1 MNRIA
6 KQSRPQTVYV
16 LADNSTSMGGEKA
29 RAATEG
35 VQEMLMECQSR
46 GPSGKDRSYFRFTYI
61 EFDELATLIH
71 NDVPVRHI
79 DPDTI
84 SLMGNGGMTNITRCL
99 ELVLSDLRRKKME
112 IESHPER
119 AEHPI
124 PLVMLFSD
132 GCHNDG
138 PQPEP
143 VAHQIKS
150 LPIDDTPINI
160 VVASVD
166 IGKDRPDEVLLSELA
181 SDGHYISI
189 QNVEALTN
197 FISSVGSSGAS
208 SPEEI
213 RRIIE
218 NL

>member
-1 MNRIA
+1 
-6 KQSRPQTVYV
+6 
-16 LADNSTSMGGEKA
+16 MGGEKA

-46 GPSGKDRSYFRFTYI
+46 GPGGKDRSYFRFTYI
-61 EFDELATLIH
+61 EFDELATLIE

-84 SLMGNGGMTNITRCL
+84 CLIGDGGRTNITRCL
-99 ELVLSDLRRKKME
+99 ELVLSDLQRKKNE

-124 PLVMLFSD
+124 PLVILFSD
-132 GCHNDG
+132 GCHNEG
-138 PQPEP
+138 PEP
-143 VAHQIKS
+143 GPVAQRIKS
-150 LPIDDTPINI
+150 LRIDGAPISL
-160 VVASVD
+160 VVAAVD
-166 IGKDRPDEVLLSELA
+166 VGEYRPDEVLLSELA
-181 SDGHYISI
+181 SDGFYILI

-197 FISSVGSSGAS
+197 FLSSVGSSGAS